1 MAVRVG
7 VVGAG
12 TISRGHLAGLMA
24 TPNADVVAIC
34 DTVVDRAEAAA
45 AKIGS
50 GCAVFTDYH
59 AMLERTDLDCV
70 FLLIP
75 PYVRDD
81 HEFIALD
88 RGLHIFVE
96 KPVGLD
102 IGRAERVGAA
112 IEDAGVISA
121 TGHQL
126 RHHEGADRVVEFLH
140 DRRIGMAW
148 GSYLGPWVS
157 SPPQKAAW
165 FNQRSKSGGQVVA
178 QLCHSIDMARYVLGE
193 PRRLWARNALRL
205 MDHVE
210 NFDIPDVSAGTV
222 EFESCVI
229 GQFFCTFALP
239 VNHRVGFFSVVAEGA
254 LVEVTF
260 EGSTITTKDGKEEL
274 TAVTPEQTHQDRA
287 FIEAIA
293 KGDPS
298 LVRSPYRD
306 AIKTLD
312 FTLAFER
319 AAETGEVVEFKD
331 GRSL

>member
-12 TISRGHLAGLMA
+12 TISRGHVAGLID
-24 TPNADVVAIC
+24 TPTAEVVAVC
-34 DTVVDRAEAAA
+34 DPVVERAEAAA
-45 AKIGS
+45 AKIGT
-50 GCAVFTDYH
+50 GCKVFTDYH
-59 AMLERTDLDCV
+59 DMLDSTDLDCV

-81 HEFIALD
+81 HEFLALE

-96 KPVGLD
+96 KPVSLD
-102 IGRAERVGAA
+102 LDRAERVAAA
-112 IEDAGVISA
+112 IDDVGVISA
-121 TGHQL
+121 AGHQL

-178 QLCHSIDMARYVLGE
+178 QLCHSMDMARYVLGE

-222 EFESCVI
+222 EFESGVI
-229 GQFFCTFALP
+229 AQFFCTFALP
-239 VNHRVGFFSVVAEGA
+239 VTHRAGFFSVVAEGVLA
-254 LVEVTF
+254 EITF
-260 EGSTITTKDGKEEL
+260 EGATITTKDGKEEL
-274 TAVTPEQTHQDRA
+274 TAVTPPQTHQDRA
-287 FIEAIA
+287 FINAIVT
-293 KGDPS
+293 GDPS